1 MRQHTT
7 MSKLYT
13 RVLASYKYTAN
24 QIPARTS
31 NDFIVLSHTLFSTDH
46 SRRHIHNVTDHI
58 CRESATPIASS
69 LLLWSIFSS
78 ASLVYQHTSRWH
90 VQRKRIVFHQ
100 PHLLHVSG
108 CPFLSDLRLSVSPSR
123 SQCWN
128 PDSWFWLSLRNCR
141 KHLSVTECRTVR
153 IQNI

>member
-1 MRQHTT
+1 
-7 MSKLYT
+7 MSKLYA
-13 RVLASYKYTAN
+13 RVLASHKYTQN
-24 QIPARTS
+24 QIPACTS
-31 NDFIVLSHTLFSTDH
+31 NKTGPFIVLLCTLFRTGSIPED
-46 SRRHIHNVTDHI
+46 I
-58 CRESATPIASS
+58 CRESATPIPST

-128 PDSWFWLSLRNCR
+128 LDSWFWLSLRNCR
-141 KHLSVTECRTVR
+141 KHLSVTKYRT
-153 IQNI
+153 IGTYSH